1 MTVMKREHF
10 APILKEAVVLDLGDV
25 AEQAAKITQAA
36 EAKAKRL
43 IAEAQAKAQ
52 GIVDNANASGFE
64 DGHKQ
69 GVEQGYADGLEK
81 GRAEAV
87 QAMTAQLQQLEAA
100 WRDGM
105 AQWSSRIDA
114 VEADARESVLQLA
127 LRLTAMLVHRV
138 IDVDPTV
145 IVDQVA
151 SALAFVLTASEV
163 AVTIHPEDRAALEE
177 SMPQLAAEFGHIKR
191 FKLAEDDSMMR
202 GGCSVA
208 YGQGRVDARLDQQLE
223 RIVNMLVPADIAE
236 GEPTPPADAADT
248 AADAT
253 RGEDSADRDADDSAD
268 DAAGDS

>member
-36 EAKAKRL
+36 EARAKRL

-52 GIVDNANASGFE
+52 GIIDNANASGFE

-81 GRAEAV
+81 GRAEAM
-87 QAMTAQLQQLEAA
+87 QAMNAQLQQLEVA

-105 AQWSSRIDA
+105 AQWTSRIDA

-163 AVTIHPEDRAALEE
+163 TVTIHPDDRPALDEAL
-177 SMPQLAAEFGHIKR
+177 PQLAAEFGHIKR
-191 FKLAEDDSMMR
+191 FKLAEDETMMR
-202 GGCSVA
+202 GGCVVA

-236 GEPTPPADAADT
+236 GEPIASPAADDAEAE

-253 RGEDSADRDADDSAD
+253 DDSADQNAD
-268 DAAGDS
+268 DAAGAS